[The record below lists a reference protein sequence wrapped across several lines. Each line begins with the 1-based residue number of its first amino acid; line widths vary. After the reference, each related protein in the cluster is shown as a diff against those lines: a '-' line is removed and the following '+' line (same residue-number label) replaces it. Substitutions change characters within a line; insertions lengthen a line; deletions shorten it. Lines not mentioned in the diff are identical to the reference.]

1 MDKLQIL
8 KGAEFAAEAKRRG
21 LTLDQ
26 AVDLVMAQMQGE
38 VEGVRQIPNSQV
50 EYGEFGNQD
59 ELQNFGGVDKDG
71 RVKNGEEQLKE
82 IEKAA
87 GKKDPNVVSRTYF
100 VKGDRTPKREEM
112 FIPDGMPMPERFKED
127 AKNRDFGI
135 FQEDRAA
142 PAAQVMQQELDR
154 LNEGIDKFGADA
166 FPGAADVAGRLE
178 DNIKGNRDAERAL
191 VRDMVRRDRDGLAS
205 SEIERRVQLQLNKE
219 FYGTDSFGGTSRAMP
234 VDAYAAR
241 QAQLQEEF
249 GRIRQNR
256 DQVEANNWRAQARAN
271 IIGQDFTIGGRGAAA
286 DQAIANIGQIAK
298 IGPAKIAGDFQVSTN
313 PRDLSSGTPTELPI
327 NIPEMYNAPV
337 TDNRFAGPLQRQ
349 QQFIADYLPGYR
361 EQGAFGNFQGVVIG
375 DQLAAARAAMEGIKV
390 KGGNVDLGGIDI
402 RKADDLQAAADAV
415 VAQVQARGGKFYR
428 KDDAGKNVFI
438 ENPGIADVLE
448 KGRMNPREMGD
459 VAKALFAIEA
469 ARRGGVNQAQKNF
482 YDVGMGQVGSNVT
495 FDADHPGLGPD
506 GAQIDMV
513 RGQKVEGKDVRAQL
527 QALPGD
533 RDRDGNML
541 PKDERLTGPDL
552 DAARMPFQ
560 GAVKGE
566 GAPRAQFVRGK
577 DRGLNEQ
584 QLIAKYGEGNGRI
597 AAQIIKRYE
606 QQVGAKPDGF
616 GAPLQRNEVPVE
628 APRMT
633 DDMRNTL
640 AELNS
645 AGQPEQGPFRPLD
658 AGLKAELDAL
668 SGGTYQHYERP
679 AGPAMAPVRRER
691 SMRERADYA
700 VNKMK
705 GYATS
710 PRYSRGRKVAGAI
723 AGTGAAIVGLDAMI
737 GGEKEKRQMEAQYQ

>member
-71 RVKNGEEQLKE
+71 RIKNNEQQIAE
-82 IEKAA
+82 REKAA

-112 FIPDGMPMPERFKED
+112 YIPDGMPMPERFVEE

-135 FQEDRAA
+135 YQQDVAA
-142 PAAQVMQQELDR
+142 PAAQVMQQELKR
-154 LNEGIDKFGADA
+154 LNQGIDKFGADA
-166 FPGAADVAGRLE
+166 FPGAAQAAGRLE
-178 DNIKGNRDAERAL
+178 DQIRPNREAERSL
-191 VRDMVRRDRDGLAS
+191 VREMVERDRL
-205 SEIERRVQLQLNKE
+205 
-219 FYGTDSFGGTSRAMP
+219 
-234 VDAYAAR
+234 
-241 QAQLQEEF
+241 
-249 GRIRQNR
+249 RQNSEV
-256 DQVEANNWRAQARAN
+256 VEANNWRAQAAAN
-271 IIGQDFTIGGRGAAA
+271 IIGQDFVVGGRGAAA

-298 IGPAKIAGDFQVSTN
+298 IGHAKMGGDFQVSTN

-390 KGGNVDLGGIDI
+390 KGANVDLGGREV
-402 RKADDLQAAADAV
+402 RKADDLQSAADAV

-552 DAARMPFQ
+552 DAARMPYQ
-560 GAVKGE
+560 AAVRGE
-566 GAPRAQFVRGK
+566 GAPRPQFVRGK

-584 QLIAKYGEGNGRI
+584 QLIAKYGEGNGKI
-597 AAQIIKRYE
+597 AAEIIKRYE
-606 QQVGAKPDGF
+606 QQAGAKPDGF

-628 APRMT
+628 APRIT

-645 AGQPEQGPFRPLD
+645 AGKPEQGPFRPLD

-668 SGGTYQHYERP
+668 DGGRGG
-679 AGPAMAPVRRER
+679 GPRNPGGGYMVAPDGPDPGPRRVRQE
-691 SMRERADYA
+691 ADYLRG
-700 VNKMK
+700 VRN
-705 GYATS
+705 
-710 PRYSRGRKVAGAI
+710 YSKVRKFGRNAAI
-723 AGTGAAIVGLDAMI
+723 AGGAVAGIAGLDSMI
-737 GGEKEKRQMEAQYQ
+737 NGERNRREEEAQYQ